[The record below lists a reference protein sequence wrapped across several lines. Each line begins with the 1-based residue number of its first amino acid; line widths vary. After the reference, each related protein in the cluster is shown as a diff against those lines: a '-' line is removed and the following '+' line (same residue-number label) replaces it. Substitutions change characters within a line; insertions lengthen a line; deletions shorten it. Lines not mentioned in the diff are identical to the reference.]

1 MFNETRYGERNGRIL
16 AEVVAEINEEL
27 KGFPRDRA
35 QMLISE
41 LRESVKNS
49 KSAALWGRPAASRNG
64 MAVAQPRA
72 SWTGCR
78 GILGKRLCLIL
89 LVLNCRPV
97 LGDCGRHARSPRAAT
112 TAWSGAQKNH

>member
-1 MFNETRYGERNGRIL
+1 VFNETRYGERNGRIL

-72 SWTGCR
+72 SWTGCHGFSGHQSTQLSLR
-78 GILGKRLCLIL
+78 GETEHAAH
-89 LVLNCRPV
+89 NRPKQA
-97 LGDCGRHARSPRAAT
+97 D
-112 TAWSGAQKNH
+112 N